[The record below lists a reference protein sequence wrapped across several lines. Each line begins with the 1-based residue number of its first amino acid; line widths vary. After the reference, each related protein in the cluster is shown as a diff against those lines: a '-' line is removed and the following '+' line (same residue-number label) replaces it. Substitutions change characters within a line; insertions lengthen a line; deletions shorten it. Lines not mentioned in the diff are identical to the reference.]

1 MEKTE
6 LIEIKKDKTGHG
18 LLIENDGHISL
29 DETAHNRQIK
39 EGIEEEG
46 WHVPHPFIVDAVLQK
61 FGIKNAN
68 GRIYPEDV
76 LKREVEKY
84 QEKIAEHRAYGE
96 CYKPDA
102 LILSKDGWKT
112 LEEIKEGDEVLTLNV
127 NTKEI
132 EIQKVEKKIEYDYDG
147 EMIHIYNRNFD
158 DVVTP
163 NHGYPIFHQN
173 GEFAKFM
180 TAEEIMNNE
189 CNKEDYIPR
198 RGEWTAKGD
207 EYFVL
212 KALPKATKRL
222 LRLHPD
228 CRNDKYIPMELWM
241 KFMGIYLAEGDYRKT
256 NNDVN
261 IYQKK
266 PRTCDMIE
274 EMLEELDLKFTINV
288 AKSGHKVFRIS
299 DPRLHQ
305 YVEPLGNCYNRY
317 VPTYIKNQSKEN
329 LRTFYDW
336 FVLGDGRTRGDKRR
350 NCKLSDDVFSVSKQ
364 LIMDLNEIQLKIG
377 YSGTYHIEDRDMDRY
392 IGKRLIK
399 AENSKPLHFSL
410 RSLSKGTRLDRRF
423 LKCETEQYKGKVMC
437 VEVPNHTWYV
447 MSNGKCHWTKN
458 CNHPAESTIDLSRIS
473 HNIIEAHWV
482 DHTLVGKMEI
492 NTSEGFRKQGI
503 VTTCGDQVANLLMN
517 GYKIG
522 VSSRGV
528 GSVEQ
533 RLGQYIVGNDFEL
546 ICWDL
551 VSEPSTPSAWLS
563 MDSSEIQAYV
573 ESTDKTE
580 DGTKSLIQDKI
591 DSIKKILNS

>member
-127 NTKEI
+127 STKEI

-173 GEFAKFM
+173 GEFATFM

-207 EYFVL
+207 DRFTL
-212 KALPKATKRL
+212 PALPKATKRL
-222 LRLHPD
+222 LRLYPD
-228 CRNDKYIPMELWM
+228 CKGDKHIPMELWM
-241 KFMGIYLAEGDYRKT
+241 NFMGIYLAEGDYRKT
-256 NNDVN
+256 NYDVN

-266 PRTCDMIE
+266 ARTCDMIE
-274 EMLEELDLKFTINV
+274 EILEELGLKFTIRM
-288 AKSGHKVFRIS
+288 AKSGQKVFKIS
-299 DPRLHQ
+299 DPRLHA
-305 YVEPLGNCYNRY
+305 YLESLGEDKY
-317 VPTYIKNQSKEN
+317 VPQYIKNQSKEN

-336 FVLGDGRTRGDKRR
+336 FVLGDGRTRSDKRR
-350 NCKLSDDVFSVSKQ
+350 NCKLTNDVFSESKQ
-364 LIMDLNEIQLKIG
+364 LIMDLNEIQLKMG
-377 YSGTYHIEDRDMDRY
+377 YSGDYYTENNITDKYV
-392 IGKRLIK
+392 GKRLVK
-399 AENSKPLHFSL
+399 GENGLPLHFSL
-410 RSLSKGTRLDRRF
+410 RSLSKGTRLDKTS
-423 LKCETEQYKGKVMC
+423 LKIETEQYKGKVMC

-458 CNHPAESTIDLSRIS
+458 CNHPSESTIDLSRIS

-522 VSSRGV
+522 ISSRGV

-546 ICWDL
+546 ICFDI
-551 VSEPSTPSAWLS
+551 VSDPSTPGAYLS
-563 MDSSEIQAYV
+563 PNGQQELTQYV
-573 ESTDKTE
+573 ESNDKTE
-580 DGTKSLIQDKI
+580 GGFKSLIQDKI
-591 DSIKKILNS
+591 DSIKKVLNS

>member
-68 GRIYPEDV
+68 GRIYPENV

-112 LEEIKEGDEVLTLNV
+112 LEEIKEGDEILTLNV

-163 NHGYPIFHQN
+163 NHGYPIFHEN

-198 RGEWTAKGD
+198 RGEWTTKGD

-222 LRLHPD
+222 LRLYPD
-228 CRNDKYIPMELWM
+228 CKNDKYIPMELWM

-256 NNDVN
+256 NYDVN

-266 PRTCDMIE
+266 ARTCDMIE
-274 EMLEELDLKFTINV
+274 EMLEELGLKFAIKM
-288 AKSGHKVFRIS
+288 AKSGQKVFKIS
-299 DPRLHQ
+299 DPRLHA
-305 YVEPLGNCYNRY
+305 YLENMGDEKY
-317 VPTYIKNQSKEN
+317 VPKYIKNQSREN
-329 LRTFYDW
+329 LHTFYIW
-336 FVLGDGRTRGDKRR
+336 FVLGDGRTRSDKRR
-350 NCKLSDDVFSVSKQ
+350 NCKLANDVFSESKQ
-364 LIMDLNEIQLKIG
+364 LVMDLNEIQLKMG
-377 YSGTYHIEDRDMDRY
+377 YSGDYYCENNVTDKYV
-392 IGKRLIK
+392 GKRLVK
-399 AENSKPLHFSL
+399 GENGLPLHFSL
-410 RSLSKGTRLDRRF
+410 RSLSKGTCLDKKRLHIE
-423 LKCETEQYKGKVMC
+423 KEQYNGKVMC

-458 CNHPAESTIDLSRIS
+458 CNHPSESTIDLSRIS
-473 HNIIEAHWV
+473 HNIIETHWV

-522 VSSRGV
+522 ISSRGV

-533 RLGQYIVGNDFEL
+533 RMGQYIVGDDFEL

-551 VSEPSTPSAWLS
+551 VSDPSTPGAYLS
-563 MDSSEIQAYV
+563 PSGQQELTQYV
-573 ESTDKTE
+573 EADDKTQG
-580 DGTKSLIQDKI
+580 GTKSLIQDKI
-591 DSIKKILNS
+591 DSIKKVLNS